1 MPQSSSRYVR
11 TKLRLLIGCVQ
22 PWTVQIWDTAGQERY
37 RSLAPMYYRGAAAAV
52 VVFDVTNKETFEGA
66 KTWVTE
72 LKRKGDPGVTIALA
86 GNKCDLPER
95 NVDRD
100 EAVEYAKAQGIMYMD
115 VSAKSNTN
123 IKEMFVSIA
132 KALPKASQAD
142 NSDLVDL
149 MSKPE
154 KKKGCC

>member
-1 MPQSSSRYVR
+1 
-11 TKLRLLIGCVQ
+11 
-22 PWTVQIWDTAGQERY
+22 
-37 RSLAPMYYRGAAAAV
+37 MYYRGAAAAV

-86 GNKCDLPER
+86 GNKCDLER
-95 NVDRD
+95 GVDRD
-100 EAVEYAKAQGIMYMD
+100 EALEYAKSQGIMYMD

-123 IKEMFVSIA
+123 IKEMFVAIA

-142 NSDLVDL
+142 NADMVDL
-149 MSKPE
+149 MSKPD